1 MWKTREMVRTTTK
14 MFLKKRIF
22 LTSLT
27 TTLHFSRAHHWLLHS
42 FPPFSTC
49 SSHLYFSR
57 PSYLLCIFPP
67 SGLVM
72 PPLARV
78 SRLFVWL
85 NFSSPHHWLFHNFSS
100 AALPLSLLFYFPALV
115 IWSVRSYFLI
125 SFFPALQYWIGC
137 YAVDV
142 KARTLLRNS
151 WWHNL
156 GGVILFSGIRVLF
169 YSSHCLLVKTC
180 SSSRVQGVKGL
191 SQKWMNCTKRWLGIV
206 KMMNA
211 FNFFSLCIS

>member
-1 MWKTREMVRTTTK
+1 MVRTTTK

-78 SRLFVWL
+78 SRLSGCIFYAHIIGYFTIFPAL
-85 NFSSPHHWLFHNFSS
+85 
-100 AALPLSLLFYFPALV
+100 ALPLSLLFYFPALV
-115 IWSVRSYFLI
+115 ICSVRSCFLV
-125 SFFPALQYWIGC
+125 SFFPALQY
-137 YAVDV
+137 
-142 KARTLLRNS
+142 
-151 WWHNL
+151 
-156 GGVILFSGIRVLF
+156 
-169 YSSHCLLVKTC
+169 
-180 SSSRVQGVKGL
+180 
-191 SQKWMNCTKRWLGIV
+191 
-206 KMMNA
+206 
-211 FNFFSLCIS
+211 